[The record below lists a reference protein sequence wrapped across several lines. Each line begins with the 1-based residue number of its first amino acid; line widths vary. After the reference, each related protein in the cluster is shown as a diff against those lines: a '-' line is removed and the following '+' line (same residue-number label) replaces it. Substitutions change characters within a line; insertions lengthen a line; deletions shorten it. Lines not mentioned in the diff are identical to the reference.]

1 MLHKLVLSNPKLRK
15 LVPQEFKR
23 LLKSAFFSSEYE
35 LAVWQ
40 SNNPYCGTSVE
51 WGTDQFNSNVKIGI
65 LYDPAHYHRYYISA
79 CLDLKLDFEVINIL
93 GNKWIEKVE
102 QSKCD
107 ALVVWPHLNNLYI
120 KDAFDERI
128 YLLEHVMG
136 KLVYP
141 RFYDIYL
148 LDNKRRVRDWLMA
161 HHLPIPETNCFYSR
175 QEAEQFLQETSYPVV
190 SKTVR
195 GSVARGVHILRSR
208 EEASRLVKQVFG
220 RGIVPH
226 NMDPRMIQWDF
237 ILFQEYLPEVR
248 EQRMIRIGKSYLA
261 INKVIR
267 GDFHSGSGTM
277 LWAKPDDEVLNLTK
291 RISDMGGFESM
302 NVDFFLAQD
311 GRVLVNELHP
321 LFHGPEILVEDL
333 KGRYLF
339 NESLDSWAFEAGNYY
354 RNYCCNLR
362 LINVLDMLN
371 ETPNWDWL
379 VKPAFGLAN
388 IPN

>member
-1 MLHKLVLSNPKLRK
+1 
-15 LVPQEFKR
+15 
-23 LLKSAFFSSEYE
+23 
-35 LAVWQ
+35 
-40 SNNPYCGTSVE
+40 
-51 WGTDQFNSNVKIGI
+51 
-65 LYDPAHYHRYYISA
+65 
-79 CLDLKLDFEVINIL
+79 
-93 GNKWIEKVE
+93 
-102 QSKCD
+102 
-107 ALVVWPHLNNLYI
+107 
-120 KDAFDERI
+120 
-128 YLLEHVMG
+128 
-136 KLVYP
+136 
-141 RFYDIYL
+141 
-148 LDNKRRVRDWLMA
+148 MA